1 MDKSNANAGRLAI
14 IGMSF
19 RFPGGGASA
28 AAYWAFLNSG
38 RSAIGETPRERFDI
52 DAYYSPDPDT
62 PGTTYSRVAGYVD
75 DPFRFD
81 RKFFRTSAAEALE
94 TDPQQRWMLEM
105 TWSALENAGLVPS
118 ELRGKRVGV
127 FMTTGEADYG
137 RRTFWSGDPS
147 DITTYSKLGNLRA
160 MAPGR
165 VAHLFGF
172 SGPALFV
179 DTTCSS
185 SLVAIHLASQSLRT
199 GDCDIAIAGGV
210 NLILGP
216 EETIGVARLQATSAS
231 GHCRPFDADAD
242 GYIRGE
248 GGGVV
253 VIKRYED
260 ALGHGDRID
269 AVLAGSAINS
279 DGASNGLTAPN
290 GAAQEAVIRH
300 ALARAGVKPEEVAY
314 VEAHGTGTSLGD
326 PIELSALRNVYS
338 APVARQKPM
347 LVGSVKAQVGHLEAA
362 AGMAGLIKAMLIL
375 RHRYVPAQVNF
386 STPNPRFRWDGAQL
400 EIPRHGTPLDGDK
413 PVVGVSGFG
422 ITGTNV
428 HLILAAPERDAE
440 PVANVERERVL
451 TLSARSPQAREQLAS
466 AYREALANTAVP
478 LRDVCYTASV
488 RREHF
493 AHRVALV
500 GTSRDDFIEAIDDFL
515 SASPS
520 GKWHAGDAPK
530 KPRLAFLFPGQ
541 GAWQPGVGAQ
551 LYNGN
556 WIFRQFADACFNELD
571 KHTARDVLDAILG
584 HDPASVRHHPGQLAH
599 FVVCYSLARTWM
611 ALGQQPDLLIG
622 HSLGEHAAA
631 VIGGVMSLADGL
643 KAVEARGRLF
653 DTDTP
658 RGAMLAV
665 AAGVEELS
673 KQFEFGTHLF
683 VAGMNGPEQTVVS
696 GTQEAVANVHEAM
709 TAAGKRVSL
718 LKTYDTPG
726 HSPMLRSMRDSFRRA
741 LEPLTL
747 APARIPI
754 MSTLT
759 GQLATANIAT
769 VEHWLDLVE
778 QPVRFHEALHLAF
791 DGKTTFIEVG
801 PGAALSKLARGKA
814 SGDWQCAISSL
825 ADGPDGDEETET
837 TGFAHACAHLYSAG
851 HAVAWGKM
859 YGNAPRPAELP
870 TYRFDEERFE
880 LPFPQRKQAA
890 PAHHVE
896 RLQQEIAAIGAAV
909 GNAPVPAN
917 AARGH
922 HANSEQLLATI
933 RSIAASVASD
943 SVSLVDDLPLVQ
955 LGMDSLA
962 LTELRVRLHQTF
974 GTMPPMSMLARGASL
989 VTLAGYFASSQ
1000 SAPASAAA
1008 TEARDAR
1015 KAGALPGEID
1025 ERALV
1030 VPLREGAGPVI
1041 ALVHPIGGDV
1051 LSYQDLASVWPGD
1064 PTIVAVRHPYADHD
1078 RAVGYLSI
1086 EQLASLY
1093 RSAFVTVIGRVP
1105 DLLGGWSFGGLIAHE
1120 MAVQWE
1126 CETGREAEHEA
1137 KGSHAPPLLI
1147 IDSPLYNGAFAT
1159 RLTNIVSEFDHDE
1172 SRDENRDEG
1181 SRLVDKLLADSR
1193 FDAMLDSDFALADV
1207 RRRAHPDV
1215 FAHLARLHASSAGA
1229 LARHRPQQART
1240 RISYALATR
1249 GKGGASGEQVAAQ
1262 LRLLTRG
1269 EITVKVFD
1277 DDHDSIVRMPSAEGL
1292 AHFLDGATAGEEQLL
1307 RVTEA

>member
-1 MDKSNANAGRLAI
+1 MENSKANAGRLAI

-19 RFPGGGASA
+19 RFPGGASTA

-38 RSAIGETPRERFDI
+38 RSAICETPRERFDI
-52 DAYYSPDPDT
+52 DAYYSPDPDA

-94 TDPQQRWMLEM
+94 TDPQQRWMLEL
-105 TWSALENAGLVPS
+105 TWAALENAGLVPS
-118 ELRGKRVGV
+118 ELRGKRVGL

-137 RRTFWSGDPS
+137 RRTIWSGDPAG
-147 DITTYSKLGNLRA
+147 ITTYSKLGNLRA

-185 SLVAIHLASQSLRT
+185 SLVAIHLAAQSLRT
-199 GDCDIAIAGGV
+199 GDCDIAIAGGI

-216 EETIGVARLQATSAS
+216 EETIGVARLQAMSAS

-253 VIKRYED
+253 VMKRFED
-260 ALGHGDRID
+260 AHAHGDRID

-300 ALARAGVKPEEVAY
+300 ALARAGARPEEVAY

-326 PIELSALRNVYS
+326 PIELSALRNVYTQS
-338 APVARQKPM
+338 VARQNAI
-347 LVGSVKAQVGHLEAA
+347 LVGSVKAQVGHLEGA
-362 AGMAGLIKAMLIL
+362 AGMAAIIKAILIL
-375 RHRYVPAQVNF
+375 RNRYVPAQVNF
-386 STPNPRFRWDGAQL
+386 STPNPRFRWEGAQL
-400 EIPRHGTPLDGDK
+400 EIPQHGRPLDGGK
-413 PVVGVSGFG
+413 PMVGVSGFG

-428 HLILAAPERDAE
+428 HLILAAHESDADATA
-440 PVANVERERVL
+440 ANVERERVL
-451 TLSARSPQAREQLAS
+451 TLSGRSPQARERLVS
-466 AYREALANTAVP
+466 AYRECLLDTAMP
-478 LRDVCYTASV
+478 LRDICHTASV
-488 RREHF
+488 RRDHF
-493 AHRVALV
+493 THRVALV
-500 GTSRDDFIEAIDDFL
+500 GTTRQDFIDAMDDFL
-515 SASPS
+515 NTSPS

-530 KPRLAFLFPGQ
+530 KQRLAFLFPGQ
-541 GAWQPGVGAQ
+541 GAWQPGVGAE

-556 WIFRQFADACFNELD
+556 WIFRQFADTCFSELEVQ
-571 KHTARDVLDAILG
+571 TARDVLDAILG
-584 HDPASVRHHPGQLAH
+584 RDPAAVRHHPGQLAH

-611 ALGQQPDLLIG
+611 ELGQRPDLLIG
-622 HSLGEHAAA
+622 HSLGEHVAA
-631 VIGGVMSLADGL
+631 VIGGVMTLADGL

-653 DTDTP
+653 DTQTP

-673 KQFEFGTHLF
+673 RQFEFGTNLF
-683 VAGMNGPEQTVVS
+683 VAGVNGPEQTVVS
-696 GTQEAVANVHEAM
+696 GTQEAVAQVQDAM

-726 HSPMLRSMRDSFRRA
+726 HSPMLRSMRDAFRRA

-754 MSTLT
+754 VSTLT
-759 GQLATANIAT
+759 GQPATAQVAN

-778 QPVRFHEALHLAF
+778 QPVRFAEALHLAS

-801 PGAALSKLARGKA
+801 PGAALSKLARAKA

-825 ADGPDGDEETET
+825 ADGPDGDEESEM

-851 HAVAWGKM
+851 HAVAWSKM
-859 YGNAPRPAELP
+859 YGNAPSPAELP

-890 PAHHVE
+890 PAHNVE
-896 RLQQEIAAIGAAV
+896 QLQREIAEIGAAV
-909 GNAPVPAN
+909 GSASASAD
-917 AARGH
+917 AAGQGT
-922 HANSEQLLATI
+922 NSEQLLATI
-933 RSIAASVASD
+933 RTIAASVASD
-943 SVSLVDDLPLVQ
+943 TVSLMDDVPLVQ

-962 LTELRVRLHQTF
+962 LTELRVRLHQAF
-974 GTMPPMSMLARGASL
+974 GKMPPMSMLARGASL
-989 VTLAGYFASSQ
+989 ITLAGFFASSR
-1000 SAPASAAA
+1000 SRCA
-1008 TEARDAR
+1008 TEANETAKTETR
-1015 KAGALPGEID
+1015 PVEID
-1025 ERALV
+1025 ERTLTV
-1030 VPLREGAGPVI
+1030 SLREGSGPVI

-1064 PTIVAVRHPYADHD
+1064 PSIVAVRHPYADHD
-1078 RAVGYLSI
+1078 REVGYLTI

-1093 RSAFVTVIGRVP
+1093 RSAFVKAVGRMP
-1105 DLLGGWSFGGLIAHE
+1105 DLIGGWSFGGLVAHE
-1120 MAVQWE
+1120 MAAQWE
-1126 CETGREAEHEA
+1126 AE
-1137 KGSHAPPLLI
+1137 GSNAPPLLI
-1147 IDSPLYNGAFAT
+1147 VDSPLYNGAFAT
-1159 RLTNIVSEFDHDE
+1159 RLTNIIKGVARDDE
-1172 SRDENRDEG
+1172 ASYP
-1181 SRLVDKLLADSR
+1181 VDRLLADPR
-1193 FDAMLDSDFALADV
+1193 FDSMLDSDFSLSDV

-1215 FAHLARLHASSAGA
+1215 FAHLARLHASSAAAVA
-1229 LARHRPQQART
+1229 LHRPRQTRT

-1249 GKGGASGEQVAAQ
+1249 GKGGTSGEQVAAQ
-1262 LRLLTRG
+1262 LRLLTNG
-1269 EITVKVFD
+1269 DIAVKVFD
-1277 DDHDSIVRMPSAEGL
+1277 DDHDSIVRAPSAEGL
-1292 AHFLDGATAGEEQLL
+1292 ANFLDGTAAGEEQLS
-1307 RVTEA
+1307 RVTQA

>member
-1 MDKSNANAGRLAI
+1 MDKSNANAGRLAF

-19 RFPGGGASA
+19 RFPGGGTSA

-52 DAYYSPDPDT
+52 DACYSPDPDT

-81 RKFFRTSAAEALE
+81 RKFFRTSAAEAME

-105 TWSALENAGLVPS
+105 TWAALENAGLVPS

-147 DITTYSKLGNLRA
+147 GITTYSKLGNLRA

-185 SLVAIHLASQSLRT
+185 SLVAIHLAAQSLRT

-216 EETIGVARLQATSAS
+216 EETIGVARLQAMSAS

-253 VIKRYED
+253 VIKRLED
-260 ALGHGDRID
+260 ALAHGDRID

-300 ALARAGVKPEEVAY
+300 ALARAGVSPEEVAY

-338 APVARQKPM
+338 TPVARQKPM
-347 LVGSVKAQVGHLEAA
+347 LVGSVKAQVGHLEGA
-362 AGMAGLIKAMLIL
+362 AGMAGIIKAMLIL

-400 EIPRHGTPLDGDK
+400 DIPRYGMPLDGDK
-413 PVVGVSGFG
+413 PIVGISGFG

-428 HLILAAPERDAE
+428 HLILAAHENEAGAVTQVD
-440 PVANVERERVL
+440 RERVL
-451 TLSARSPQAREQLAS
+451 TLSGRSPQARERLAS
-466 AYREALANTAVP
+466 AYRELLANTPVP

-500 GTSRDDFIEAIDDFL
+500 GTSREDFIAAIDDFL
-515 SASPS
+515 NASPS
-520 GKWHAGDAPK
+520 GKWHAGDTPK

-556 WIFRQFADACFNELD
+556 WIFRQFADACFSELD
-571 KHTARDVLDAILG
+571 SNTARDVLDAILG
-584 HDPASVRHHPGQLAH
+584 QDPASVRHHPGQLAH

-611 ALGQQPDLLIG
+611 ELGQQPDLLIG
-622 HSLGEHAAA
+622 HSLGEHVAA
-631 VIGGVMSLADGL
+631 VIGGVMTLADGL

-653 DTDTP
+653 DTETP

-665 AAGVEELS
+665 AASVEELS
-673 KQFEFGTHLF
+673 RQFEFGTDLF

-696 GTQEAVANVHEAM
+696 GTQDAVAKVHEAM
-709 TAAGKRVSL
+709 TAAGKRVSV

-726 HSPMLRSMRDSFRRA
+726 HSPMLRSMRDGFRRA

-747 APARIPI
+747 TPARIPI
-754 MSTLT
+754 VSTLT
-759 GQLATANIAT
+759 GQLAAAQVAT

-778 QPVRFHEALHLAF
+778 QPVRFLEALHLAS

-801 PGAALSKLARGKA
+801 PGAALSKLARAKA

-825 ADGPDGDEETET
+825 ADGPDGDEESET

-859 YGNAPRPAELP
+859 YGTAPQPAELP

-880 LPFPQRKQAA
+880 LPFPQRKPSA

-896 RLQQEIAAIGAAV
+896 RLRQEIAEIGEVVA
-909 GNAPVPAN
+909 NAPASVSADT
-917 AARGH
+917 ARGDN
-922 HANSEQLLATI
+922 ATSDQLLATI

-974 GTMPPMSMLARGASL
+974 GKMPPMSMLARGASL
-989 VTLAGYFASSQ
+989 ISLAGYFASSP
-1000 SAPASAAA
+1000 SRPA
-1008 TEARDAR
+1008 TETRDAR
-1015 KAGALPGEID
+1015 KADELPGEID

-1030 VPLREGAGPVI
+1030 VSLREGTGPVI

-1078 RAVGYLSI
+1078 REVGYLSI
-1086 EQLASLY
+1086 EQLAALY
-1093 RSAFVTVIGRVP
+1093 RAAFVTAVGRVP
-1105 DLLGGWSFGGLIAHE
+1105 DLLGGWSFGGLVAQE

-1126 CETGREAEHEA
+1126 AEH
-1137 KGSHAPPLLI
+1137 SNAPPLLI
-1147 IDSPLYNGAFAT
+1147 VDSPLYSGTFAT
-1159 RLTNIVSEFDHDE
+1159 RLANIVSECN
-1172 SRDENRDEG
+1172 RNDENPDKDA
-1181 SRLVDKLLADSR
+1181 RLVAALLADSR
-1193 FDAMLDSDFALADV
+1193 FDAMLDNDFGLSDA
-1207 RRRAHPDV
+1207 RRRAHPAV
-1215 FAHLARLHASSAGA
+1215 FTHLARLHASCAAA
-1229 LARHRPQQART
+1229 LARHRPRQVRA

-1262 LRLLTRG
+1262 LRLLTTG

>member
-1 MDKSNANAGRLAI
+1 MEKSKANAGRLAM

-19 RFPGGGASA
+19 RFPGGGSSA
-28 AAYWAFLNSG
+28 DAYWAFLNSG
-38 RSAIGETPRERFDI
+38 RSAIDETPRERFDI

-81 RKFFRTSAAEALE
+81 RKFFRTSAAEAME
-94 TDPQQRWMLEM
+94 TDPQQRWMLEL
-105 TWSALENAGLVPS
+105 TWAALENAGLVPS
-118 ELRGKRVGV
+118 ELRGKRVGL

-137 RRTFWSGDPS
+137 RRTIWSGDPAG
-147 DITTYSKLGNLRA
+147 ITTYSKLGNLRA

-185 SLVAIHLASQSLRT
+185 SLVAIHLAAQSLRT

-216 EETIGVARLQATSAS
+216 EETIGVARLQAMSAS

-260 ALGHGDRID
+260 ALEHGDRID

-300 ALARAGVKPEEVAY
+300 ALARAGVSPEEVAY

-338 APVARQKPM
+338 APVARKKPM
-347 LVGSVKAQVGHLEAA
+347 LVGSVKAQVGHLEGA
-362 AGMAGLIKAMLIL
+362 AGMAGIIKAMLIL

-386 STPNPRFRWDGAQL
+386 ATPNPRFRWDGAQI
-400 EIPRHGTPLDGDK
+400 EIPRQGTPLDGDK
-413 PVVGVSGFG
+413 PMVGISGFG

-428 HLILAAPERDAE
+428 HLILAAHESEAD

-451 TLSARSPQAREQLAS
+451 TLSGRSPQARERLAA
-466 AYREALANTAVP
+466 AYRDSLANTTIP

-493 AHRVALV
+493 AHRVAFV
-500 GTSRDDFIEAIDDFL
+500 GTSKEDFIEAIDDFL
-515 SASPS
+515 GASPS

-530 KPRLAFLFPGQ
+530 KQRLAFLFPGQ

-556 WIFRQFADACFNELD
+556 WIFRQFADACFRELD
-571 KHTARDVLDAILG
+571 EQTARDVLDAILG
-584 HDPASVRHHPGQLAH
+584 RDPASVRHHPGQLAH

-611 ALGQQPDLLIG
+611 ELGQQPELLIG
-622 HSLGEHAAA
+622 HSLGEHVAA
-631 VIGGVMSLADGL
+631 VIGGVMTLADGL

-653 DTDTP
+653 DTETP

-665 AAGVEELS
+665 AASVEELS
-673 KQFEFGTHLF
+673 RQFEFGTNLF
-683 VAGMNGPEQTVVS
+683 VAGLNGPEQTVVS
-696 GTQEAVANVHEAM
+696 GTQDAVAKVHEAM

-726 HSPMLRSMRDSFRRA
+726 HSPMLRSMRDGFRRA

-778 QPVRFHEALHLAF
+778 QPVRFLEALHLAS

-825 ADGPDGDEETET
+825 ADGPDADEETET

-880 LPFPQRKQAA
+880 LPFPQRKQSA
-890 PAHHVE
+890 PANNVE
-896 RLQQEIAAIGAAV
+896 RLQQEIAEIGEAV
-909 GNAPVPAN
+909 GNAPVSADTT
-917 AARGH
+917 RGE
-922 HANSEQLLATI
+922 HANSEPLLATI

-974 GTMPPMSMLARGASL
+974 GKMPPMSMLARGASL

-1000 SAPASAAA
+1000 SGSGSA
-1008 TEARDAR
+1008 TEPRNAR
-1015 KAGALPGEID
+1015 KAGALPSEID
-1025 ERALV
+1025 DRALV
-1030 VPLREGAGPVI
+1030 VTLRDGVGPVI

-1051 LSYQDLASVWPGD
+1051 LSYQELASVWPGD
-1064 PTIVAVRHPYADHD
+1064 PTIVAVRHPYADQD
-1078 RAVGYLSI
+1078 REVGYLSI
-1086 EQLASLY
+1086 EQLASRY
-1093 RSAFVTVIGRVP
+1093 RSAFVEATGRVP
-1105 DLLGGWSFGGLIAHE
+1105 DLLGGWSFGGLVAHE

-1126 CETGREAEHEA
+1126 AEGV
-1137 KGSHAPPLLI
+1137 KAPPLLI
-1147 IDSPLYNGAFAT
+1147 VDSPLYNGAFAT
-1159 RLTNIVSEFDHDE
+1159 RLTSIVGNVDRNH
-1172 SRDENRDEG
+1172 RRDEG
-1181 SRLVDKLLADSR
+1181 SRLVDMLLADDR
-1193 FDAMLDSDFALADV
+1193 FDSMLDNDFSLSEV
-1207 RRRAHPDV
+1207 RRRAGPDV
-1215 FAHLARLHASSAGA
+1215 FGHIARLHASSAA
-1229 LARHRPQQART
+1229 AVARHRPGQART

-1249 GKGGASGEQVAAQ
+1249 GKGGASSEQVAAQ
-1262 LRLLTRG
+1262 LCLLTTG

-1277 DDHDSIVRMPSAEGL
+1277 DDHDSIVRTPSAEGL
-1292 AHFLDGATAGEEQLL
+1292 AHFLDDATAGEQQLL